1 MGFEEQMRQDHA
13 ATTMGAGMLLMF
25 EVEGS
30 SGDLYSIE
38 VSRGARGPL
47 IDCNC
52 QAGQNG
58 QYCKHRF
65 ALLDGDTSR
74 LLAGHD
80 DIPALLTMVENTE
93 LSAAIGRMRQLE
105 AEAAKLKAEL
115 SKAKKAVARAMMDG

>member
-1 MGFEEQMRQDHA
+1 
-13 ATTMGAGMLLMF
+13 MLLMF

-38 VSRGARGPL
+38 VSRGSRGPL

-65 ALLDGDTSR
+65 ALLEGDTSK
-74 LLAGHD
+74 LLSGHE
-80 DIPALLTMVENTE
+80 DIPALLTMVQNTE
-93 LSAAIGRMRQLE
+93 LSATIARMRQLE
-105 AEAAKLKAEL
+105 AEAARIKAEL
-115 SKAKKAVARAMMDG
+115 SKAKKAVARAMMAG